1 MTREELAVH
10 LATADAAEQA
20 VLLKEHSELLDPE
33 FASALKSILYDA
45 RETNPKLARGS
56 ATALRQIANLTNNP
70 EIMAIAFWMEGIVA
84 LELDGQAEQ
93 AVAKLDEAA
102 KRFSELDQPLQ
113 IASVQVGKLY
123 ALALLGRYNEALE
136 CGLGARDVF
145 LAHGDILS
153 TGKIEKNIGNLYYR
167 RDRYQEAEHFYR
179 AALAR
184 FEAAGDE
191 RLTVLIDTNLAT
203 ALIYQHK
210 FRDAEALY
218 HQALARAESAGLTV
232 MQAIIECDL
241 GCLALFRGRYNQA
254 LDYLERSRRRYAALG
269 MEHESAI
276 AEQELADAYLELNLA
291 PEAAA
296 IYARVIP
303 TFAELGMRAEQSRAL
318 SSHARAS
325 LLLGRVKESRSL
337 LAEARALYKAEG
349 NQVGEAM
356 VALTEAQL
364 YHAEKNYTDAA
375 ASALRAEAALL
386 EAGSWER
393 FLLARWLR
401 GESAR
406 ASGTEASARSLFES
420 TLNDSELRSL
430 PQIAQRCYTSL
441 GLLAASTGNKHAA
454 EVYFKKAI
462 NLIEELRLLL
472 PSDEFRTAFV
482 ADKLIPYKELARLC
496 LEDENPERVTEAF
509 NYIER
514 ARSRALL
521 EMLGGSLQTRLRPRD
536 EFEAEEI
543 ARLQE
548 MREELNW
555 FYTQLN
561 RPPTV
566 DAKQAQAARS
576 IMVEAV
582 RERESRVLEMF
593 RHIEQAS
600 ESVTRL
606 TEPLDIAR
614 LQNELG
620 PNAALVEYFALDGE
634 LMAFVVTDEGVEA
647 IRHLGCED
655 EMNAMIE
662 RLRFQINSLKFGSTQ
677 IRKHMQQITERARH
691 YLSLLYDTL
700 LRPLEDHIGLRRLVV
715 VPHRALHYV
724 PFHALHDGEQ
734 HVIEKREVCYT
745 PAASVLMQSID
756 APRHPRRRALMLAV
770 PDENAPKVL
779 DEVRAIAPL
788 FDEAVTFIE
797 SKATI
802 KSLNENASS
811 ADILHLACHGQ
822 FRADNPLFSSLRL
835 ADGWLTVR
843 DASALDL
850 NCELVTLS
858 ACETGT
864 SAVAPG
870 EELIGLARG
879 FFAAGA
885 RALLATLWTVA
896 DEEAAQLMTDF
907 YTHLLAGA
915 SPSAALRAAQRA
927 MLAHQP
933 HPFFWSPFVLMGRW

>member
-1 MTREELAVH
+1 MTREELAAR
-10 LATADAAEQA
+10 LSAADAAERTA
-20 VLLKEHSELLDPE
+20 LLKEHSSLLDPE
-33 FASALKSILYDA
+33 LASALKSLLYDA
-45 RETNPKLARGS
+45 RDNNPLLARG
-56 ATALRQIANLTNNP
+56 AAAALKQLAAVTNNA
-70 EIMAIAFWMEGIVA
+70 EIIAIAIWLEGIVS
-84 LELDGQAEQ
+84 LELDGHAEE

-102 KRFSELDQPLQ
+102 RRFNALEQPLQ
-113 IASVQVGKLY
+113 VASVQVGKLY

-191 RLTVLIDTNLAT
+191 RMTVLIDTNLAT

-254 LDYLERSRRRYAALG
+254 LDYLERSRRRYLALG

-296 IYARVIP
+296 IYTRVIP

-337 LAEARALYKAEG
+337 LAEARSLYKDEG

-364 YHAEKNYTDAA
+364 YHSEKNYSAAA
-375 ASALRAEAALL
+375 ASALRAEAPLL

-406 ASGTEASARSLFES
+406 AAGNEPSARSLFES

-441 GLLAASTGNKHAA
+441 GLLAATAGDKQAA
-454 EVYFKKAI
+454 ESDFKKAI
-462 NLIEELRLLL
+462 GLIEELRLLL

-496 LEDENPERVTEAF
+496 LEDESRVRATEALS
-509 NYIER
+509 YIER

-521 EMLGGSLQTRLRPRD
+521 EMLGGSLQTRLKPRD

-561 RPPTV
+561 RPPTT
-566 DAKQAQAARS
+566 DANQSQATRS

-582 RERESRVLEMF
+582 RERESHMLEKF
-593 RHIEQAS
+593 RHIEQTG
-600 ESVTRL
+600 ESATRL
-606 TEPLDIAR
+606 AEPLDIIR

-620 PNAALVEYFALDGE
+620 RDSALVEYFALDGE

-647 IRHLGCED
+647 IRHIGCED
-655 EMNAMIE
+655 ETNALIE
-662 RLRFQINSLKFGSTQ
+662 RLRFQINSLRYGSKQ
-677 IRKHMQQITERARH
+677 IRRHMDQITERARH

-700 LRPLEDHIGLRRLVV
+700 LRPLEDHIGQRRLIV

-724 PFHALHDGEQ
+724 PFHALHDGSQ
-734 HVIEKREVCYT
+734 HVIEQREVCYT
-745 PAASVLMQSID
+745 PAASVLMQCLD
-756 APRHPRRRALMLAV
+756 APRRSMHRALMLAV
-770 PDENAPKVL
+770 PDESAPKVL
-779 DEVRAIAPL
+779 EEVRAIAPL
-788 FDEAVTFIE
+788 FDDTLVLVEDQ
-797 SKATI
+797 ATI

-811 ADILHLACHGQ
+811 ADVIHIACHGQ
-822 FRADNPLFSSLRL
+822 FRSDNPLFSSLRL
-835 ADGWLTVR
+835 AGGWLTVR
-843 DASALDL
+843 DASSLDL
-850 NCELVTLS
+850 KCELVTLS

-864 SAVAPG
+864 NAVAPG

-885 RALLATLWTVA
+885 PSLLVTLWTVA

-915 SPSAALRAAQRA
+915 SPSAALRRAQCA
-927 MLAHQP
+927 MLQYQP

>member
-1 MTREELAVH
+1 MTREELAAR
-10 LATADAAEQA
+10 LSAADTAEQTA
-20 VLLKEHSELLDPE
+20 LLKEHTDLLDPE
-33 FASALKSILYDA
+33 LASALKSLLYDA
-45 RETNPKLARGS
+45 RDNNPLLARG
-56 ATALRQIANLTNNP
+56 AAIALKQVANLTRDA
-70 EIMAIAFWMEGIVA
+70 EVIAVAIWMEGIVA
-84 LELDGQAEQ
+84 LELDGHAEE

-102 KRFSELDQPLQ
+102 NRFNALEQSLQ
-113 IASVQVGKLY
+113 VASVQVGKLY

-145 LAHGDILS
+145 LAHGDMLS

-191 RLTVLIDTNLAT
+191 RMTVLIDTNLAT

-218 HQALARAESAGLTV
+218 HQALTRAESAGLTV

-254 LDYLERSRRRYAALG
+254 LDYLERSRRRYVALG

-296 IYARVIP
+296 IYTRVIP

-364 YHAEKNYTDAA
+364 YHSEKNYSAAA
-375 ASALRAEAALL
+375 ASALRAEAPLL

-406 ASGTEASARSLFES
+406 ACGSEPSARTLFES
-420 TLNDSELRSL
+420 TLHDSKLRSL
-430 PQIAQRCYTSL
+430 PQIAQRCHTSL
-441 GLLAASTGNKHAA
+441 GLLAATAGDTHSA
-454 EVYFKKAI
+454 ESHLKKAI
-462 NLIEELRLLL
+462 RLIEELRLLL

-482 ADKLIPYKELARLC
+482 ADKLIPYKEIARLC
-496 LEDENPERVTEAF
+496 LEDKSRDRATEALI
-509 NYIER
+509 YIER

-561 RPPTV
+561 RPPTME
-566 DAKQAQAARS
+566 AKQAQATRS

-582 RERESRVLEMF
+582 RERESRMLEMF
-593 RHIEQAS
+593 RHIEQTS
-600 ESVTRL
+600 ESAMRL
-606 TEPLDIAR
+606 VEPLDITR

-620 PNAALVEYFALDGE
+620 HDTALVEYFALDGE

-647 IRHLGCED
+647 IRHIGCEA
-655 EMNAMIE
+655 ETNALIE
-662 RLRFQINSLKFGSTQ
+662 RLRFQINSLRFGSKQ
-677 IRKHMQQITERARH
+677 IRKHMDQITERARH
-691 YLSLLYDTL
+691 YLGLLYDTL
-700 LRPLEDHIGLRRLVV
+700 LRPVEDHIGQRRLIV

-724 PFHALHDGEQ
+724 PFHALYDGAQ
-734 HVIEKREVCYT
+734 HVIEQREVCYT
-745 PAASVLMQSID
+745 PAASVLLQCLD
-756 APRHPRRRALMLAV
+756 APRRSMHRALMLAV
-770 PDENAPKVL
+770 SDESAPKVI

-788 FDEAVTFIE
+788 FDEAVALVE
-797 SKATI
+797 DEATI
-802 KSLNENASS
+802 KALNTNASS
-811 ADILHLACHGQ
+811 ADVVHFACHGQ

-835 ADGWLTVR
+835 ADGWLAVR

-850 NCELVTLS
+850 RCELVTLS

-885 RALLATLWTVA
+885 PTLLATLWTVA
-896 DEEAAQLMTDF
+896 DEESSQLMTDF
-907 YTHLLAGA
+907 YTHLLAGM
-915 SPSAALRAAQRA
+915 SPSAALRAAQCA
-927 MLAHQP
+927 MLQYQP